1 MIRLAELAL
10 FLAPFAA
17 YLVWHFTAAHGGPS
31 PTVLAISACGLVALA
46 AALVWF
52 ALQERLGP
60 GEVYVPAQLQ
70 DGRIVPGH
78 AASRP

>member
-17 YLVWHFTAAHGGPS
+17 YLIWNLTAARGGPS
-31 PTVLAISACGLVALA
+31 PTVLAVSACGLLLLA

-52 ALQERLGP
+52 ALQERLAP

-70 DGRIVPGH
+70 NGRIMPGH
-78 AASRP
+78 AAPRP